1 MTDKKINEFLRI
13 CFERPWRIVEPL
25 YVGEGEWGARLFS
38 IRDDDGT
45 LCALKYVPAPA
56 ARSGEIRREAET
68 MRLLCE
74 ADGLLHL
81 EEFILLDDGD
91 VCALLIRMEKCVS
104 LAQIMDEEAVTPEEA
119 EKISVDLLRG
129 VCSCHASG
137 VAHRDIKPQNIFRD
151 NRGRY
156 LVGDFGISRVMTPDV
171 SLTATARNLCTPLYA
186 PPEVIRDCATDWFRV
201 DVYAVGLV
209 MYQLFNEGILPFGP
223 RGQEALIRR
232 RCDGDDFPMPVKA
245 PDAVASVIRKA
256 LQFAPEDR
264 YANAPEMAEDLE
276 RALGGAEPAALDEY
290 LRDTALRAYAEGD
303 AERAWRIFSSRDGRE
318 WARRGMGLCLFYG
331 AGVDRDAPKGVELLR
346 DSADSGDPEAA
357 CCLGMYYYSSDERD
371 YVRAA
376 QYFRRAA
383 EAGNAEAQFRLGYCL
398 TEGLGVD
405 ADAGEAA
412 AWFEKAA
419 VQGHMGARTYLA
431 PDQKLW
437 EAFDWMPVDGGQA
450 LQITRCRRIEDGTVR
465 IPESIEDKPVV
476 SLGAYLFV
484 DAHPQSD
491 STDHKPTL
499 YTQTREDIRR
509 IELPRQLREIHPKAL
524 YGCTALEEIAL
535 AEGNASFKTV
545 EGLLYTADGKTLV
558 KCPAAAREIALSAE
572 TEIIADRA
580 LFGCAGLKRIDL
592 PSSIQTIGRA
602 AFCGCASLET
612 LELPEGLEE
621 IGDEAFTFCKS
632 LRQISFPGS
641 VRRVGEHILSWR
653 YGTLPIC
660 PEGSLMASYLSEY
673 CPYDTRTPPSDESVQ
688 AVGAAIL
695 RAMVLLAFTY
705 TRHPDG
711 VPRTSGSYGLVM
723 QARKLLL
730 AEGGEEAV
738 ALALS
743 MFAAQYPQHVEE
755 LKGYWHEN
763 DG

>member
-13 CFERPWRIVEPL
+13 CFERPWRIVDTL

-38 IRDDDGT
+38 ICDDDGA

-104 LAQIMDEEAVTPEEA
+104 LAQIMDEEEMTRAEA
-119 EKISVDLLRG
+119 EKISIDLLKG
-129 VCSCHASG
+129 LCSCHASG

-151 NRGRY
+151 NQGRY
-156 LVGDFGISRVMTPDV
+156 LVGDFGISRVMTPNV
-171 SLTATARNLCTPLYA
+171 SLMATVRNLCTPLYA

-201 DVYAVGLV
+201 DVYAAGLV
-209 MYQLFNEGILPFGP
+209 LYQLYNDGILPFGP
-223 RGQEALIRR
+223 CGQETLIRR
-232 RCDGDDFPMPVKA
+232 RCNGDYFPMPAKA
-245 PDAVASVIRKA
+245 QDAVASVIRKA
-256 LQFAPEDR
+256 LQFAPGDR
-264 YANAPEMAEDLE
+264 YADAREMAEDLK
-276 RALGGAEPAALDEY
+276 RAFSGAEPVALDAY

-303 AERAWRIFSSRDGRE
+303 AERAWRIFASRDGCE

-331 AGVDRDAPKGVELLR
+331 AGADRDAPRGVELLR

-357 CCLGMYYYSSDERD
+357 CCLGMYYFSSDERD
-371 YVRAA
+371 YVRAV

-383 EAGNAEAQFRLGYCL
+383 EAGSAEAQFRLGYCL

-405 ADAGEAA
+405 VDAGEAT

-419 VQGHMGARTYLA
+419 IQGHTGARTYLA

-437 EAFDWMPVDGGQA
+437 EVFDWMPVDGGQA
-450 LQITRCRRIEDGTVR
+450 LQITRCRRIEDGIVR
-465 IPESIEDKPVV
+465 IPESVEDKPVV
-476 SLGAYLFV
+476 SLGAYLFI
-484 DAHPQSD
+484 DNHPQSD
-491 STDHKPTL
+491 STDHQPTL

-524 YGCTALEEIAL
+524 YGCTALEEITL
-535 AEGNASFKTV
+535 AEGNDCFRME
-545 EGLLYTADGKTLV
+545 EGLLYSADGRTLV
-558 KCPAAAREIALSAE
+558 KCPAAAREIALSGE
-572 TEIIADRA
+572 TEVIADRA
-580 LFGCAGLKRIDL
+580 LFGCARLRKIAVPPSVRI
-592 PSSIQTIGRA
+592 IGKA

-621 IGDEAFTFCKS
+621 IGDEAFTFCRRLK
-632 LRQISFPGS
+632 QISFPGS
-641 VRRVGEHILSWR
+641 IKRVGEHILSWR
-653 YGTLPIC
+653 YGTLPVC
-660 PEGSLMASYLSEY
+660 PEGSLIASYLSEY
-673 CPYDTRTPPSDESVQ
+673 CPYDTKRPPSDESVE

-695 RAMVLLAFTY
+695 RAMVLLVFAY
-705 TRHPDG
+705 TRHPGG

-730 AEGGEEAV
+730 AEGGEAAE

-743 MFAAQYPQHVEE
+743 MFAGQYPQHIEE
-755 LKGYWHEN
+755 LKGYWSEN
-763 DG
+763 D